1 MALKA
6 VLAALI
12 VIAGLGVVIW
22 VANWP
27 FNTPW
32 EKNLTAE
39 QRQINAT
46 HNRRHHR
53 AATRVV
59 LPILA
64 IVFGVTSAS
73 LLSGPKSDPLAALIM
88 GTCSILCAGA
98 FAALVKKGRA
108 RSSTR
113 R

>member
-1 MALKA
+1 MTLKA

-12 VIAGLGVVIW
+12 VVAGLGVVIW

-27 FNTPW
+27 FNMSW
-32 EKNLTAE
+32 AKDLTAE
-39 QRQINAT
+39 QRQINAA

-73 LLSGPKSDPLAALIM
+73 LLSGPKSDPLAAVIM
-88 GTCSILCAGA
+88 GASSILCAGT
-98 FAALVKKGRA
+98 FAVLVKRGRT
-108 RSSTR
+108 RSATR